1 MTAPEDAPA
10 QIDAQIRAR
19 SPAVREASSSSETGS
34 VSDTV
39 KAMDPCHA
47 PDASIKRTT
56 SSASQHPIPAAEP
69 PTAVVG
75 EAVGADATDEEAAVT
90 PPKDHEKSTPPE
102 AGRTKLET
110 TVIVVSLATALFLA
124 ALDISIV
131 TVAVPAIASDFRS
144 TVGYTWIGSA
154 YLLANAAMAPIWGK
168 ISDIW
173 GRKQILLLA
182 ACVFWI
188 GSLLCALSVSMAM
201 LIASRAVQG
210 MGGGGIIIMVN
221 VCISDLF
228 SIRKRGVYFG
238 IMGLVWAVAG
248 AVGPVVG
255 GLFTTKVS
263 WRWCFYINLPIA
275 GVGIIILFFVLKL
288 HNPRTPMRQGL
299 AAVDWLGS
307 LTIIAGTVMVLM
319 GLTLGGVTA
328 PWASPTVLCLLII
341 GAAMVA
347 VFVLVELRVAPYPVV
362 PMHLFKV
369 RSNVASLSVAFAH
382 GFTTMSGFYYLPLY
396 FQAVLGADALMSGVY
411 ILPYAVV
418 LSLVSVA
425 AGCYIKK
432 TGKYLPPII
441 FGFVFLTLGMGL
453 LTDLGGPSPSGP
465 NWAKLMIYTIITG
478 IGVGPNFQ
486 SPLIALQTTVA
497 QRDMASA
504 TATYQFVRQMSTS
517 ISVVVGGVIFQNSM
531 DGQHA
536 RLLERLG
543 PDIAALLTGQD
554 AAASVEAVAAIP
566 GEEGLIARDAFWI
579 SLRTMYIVY
588 TVAAGVGLVLCF
600 FIGTRKLSTEHEE
613 HKTGLKTLARVRSK
627 VTGEK
632 QEAD

>member
-1 MTAPEDAPA
+1 MGDRIT
-10 QIDAQIRAR
+10 R
-19 SPAVREASSSSETGS
+19 
-34 VSDTV
+34 
-39 KAMDPCHA
+39 
-47 PDASIKRTT
+47 
-56 SSASQHPIPAAEP
+56 
-69 PTAVVG
+69 
-75 EAVGADATDEEAAVT
+75 ADATDEEAAVP
-90 PPKDHEKSTPPE
+90 PPKDEKSRPPE
-102 AGRTKLET
+102 DGRTKFQT
-110 TVIVVSLATALFLA
+110 MVIVASLAAALFLA

-131 TVAVPAIASDFRS
+131 TVAVPAIAADFRS

-154 YLLANAAMAPIWGK
+154 YLLANAATAPIWGK

-182 ACVFWI
+182 ACVFWV
-188 GSLLCALSVSMAM
+188 GSLLCAVSVNMTM
-201 LIASRAVQG
+201 LIATRAVQG

-228 SIRKRGVYFG
+228 SIRKRGIYFG
-238 IMGLVWAVAG
+238 VMGLVWAVAG

-275 GVGIIILFFVLKL
+275 GIGIVVLFFVLKL

-307 LTIIAGTVMVLM
+307 LTIVAGTVMVLM

-328 PWASPTVLCLLII
+328 PWTSPTVLCLLII
-341 GAAMVA
+341 GAAVVA
-347 VFVLVELRVAPYPVV
+347 AFILVELYVAPHPVV

-382 GFTTMSGFYYLPLY
+382 GFTTMAGFYYLPLY

-411 ILPYAVV
+411 ILPFATC
-418 LSLVSVA
+418 LSLVSVVS
-425 AGCYIKK
+425 GWFIKK

-441 FGFVFLTLGMGL
+441 FGFVFLTLGLGL
-453 LTDLGGPSPSGP
+453 FVDLGGPSSDGP
-465 NWAKLMIYTIITG
+465 NWGKLIGYTIIAG

-504 TATYQFVRQMSTS
+504 TATYQFVRQLSTS
-517 ISVVVGGVIFQNSM
+517 ISVVVGGVIFQNTM
-531 DGQHA
+531 ERQHPY
-536 RLLERLG
+536 LLERLG
-543 PDIAALLTGQD
+543 PEIARLLTGED
-554 AAASVEAVAAIP
+554 AAASVEAVAMIP
-566 GEEGLIARDAFWI
+566 GEEGIIARNAYWV

-588 TVAAGVGLVLCF
+588 TAIAGVGLVLCF
-600 FIGTRKLSTEHEE
+600 FIGSRKLSNDHEE

-627 VTGEK
+627 VTGGN
-632 QEAD
+632 QESRAEDDDAGKSR